1 MRVNY
6 FECCIP
12 CVAPKR
18 YPGCSGSCPEYKKAR
33 AKYDEDKAKE
43 RLEHKVQSYTNTA
56 ICTKRDDRA
65 KYLKGNRRYTRR
77 G

>member
-1 MRVNY
+1 MAVNY
-6 FECCIP
+6 FECCMG

-18 YPGCSGSCPEYKKAR
+18 YPGCHDICSEYKKAHD
-33 AKYDEDKAKE
+33 KYDEDVSKNRTE
-43 RLEHKVQSYTNTA
+43 RKIQAYTNTQ
-56 ICTKRDDRA
+56 ICNKRQERA